1 VYRNGK
7 RGTGRQLLSVT
18 CIVALMAL
26 LPVPASAPRT
36 PIAAAATTAPFG
48 VASLATMIG
57 GDAAVYRDDAA
68 AIRNVGA
75 SWVRVVI
82 QWHKLEWTRGVYEW
96 GAFDNAIDAALA
108 NHLNV
113 LVLITGPAPLWAQP
127 PGTEITANGNPPADP
142 ATFGNITRI
151 VAERYKKSVRNWE
164 IWNEPNVPEYFV
176 PVDVP
181 RYAALLRAAYA
192 SIHAVQPDANVMS
205 GGLSSNW
212 HGVEPADFVR
222 QLYDA
227 GAGDSFDS
235 VGMHP
240 YTFPYAITEDPAGR
254 GASIMN
260 IYNVMSS
267 HGQSNKKIWLTEYG
281 QATGTNPAAVSEQRQ
296 AEILVDFLNRASGL
310 SFLGPSF
317 LFTTKDLSSDPGNLD
332 FNFGLYR
339 MDKTPKPA
347 VAAIQALNS

>member
-1 VYRNGK
+1 
-7 RGTGRQLLSVT
+7 
-18 CIVALMAL
+18 M
-26 LPVPASAPRT
+26 PVSASAPRT
-36 PIAAAATTAPFG
+36 PTADAATTAPFG

-57 GDAAVYRDDAA
+57 GPPANYRDDAA
-68 AIRNVGA
+68 AIRNLGA
-75 SWVRVVI
+75 SWVRVVV
-82 QWHKLEWTRGVYEW
+82 QWHKLEWNRGSYDWAAV
-96 GAFDNAIDAALA
+96 DNAIQAASA
-108 NHLNV
+108 HSLNI
-113 LVLITGPAPLWAQP
+113 LVLITGPAPLWAQA

-142 ATFGNITRI
+142 ATFGNITRLI
-151 VAERYKKSVRNWE
+151 AERYKKSVRTWE

-176 PVDVP
+176 PVNVP
-181 RYAALLRAAYA
+181 RYAALLRAAYS

-212 HGVEPADFVR
+212 HGVNPADFVR

-235 VGMHP
+235 VGVHP
-240 YTFPYAITEDPAGR
+240 YTFPYPITEDPAGR

-260 IYNVMSS
+260 IYNVMST

-296 AEILVDFLNRASGL
+296 AAILVDFLDRASAI

-317 LFTTKDLSSDPGNLD
+317 LFTTKDLSSDKANLD

-339 MDKTPKPA
+339 MDYSPKP
-347 VAAIQALNS
+347 VVSAIQALNR